1 MSFAS
6 HRAPAPT
13 AGLRAPV
20 ARLAALPSHASV
32 SASPSSSRLHFR
44 LTSLALALS
53 WSLPAHTQQ
62 AEDDTA
68 VPTIVVEASPF
79 KRSSEE
85 LVQPVDVLSG
95 EALER
100 RRNGTIGDVL
110 ADRPG
115 VSNASFGPGV
125 GRPVIRGQGGPRVQ
139 ILDNGIGTMDASSIS
154 ADHAVSV
161 DPQNAEQ
168 IEIIKGPATLIYGGG
183 ASAGLVNVVDDRLP
197 DAVTPGLRVGGN
209 FSYGSNADEK
219 TRSAKLRYGVGP
231 WQFGTQYSL
240 RSAGDFS
247 VPGFA
252 TRQHEESEHD
262 HGDDEHDHGHEEA
275 DSFNILDN
283 SSLRTESYGASTA
296 FVGSRGMLGA
306 AVTRFET
313 NYGVPGHAHAHEH
326 EHEEGEQEEEAGHSH
341 EGVRIDLEQ
350 TRVDLRGKL
359 YAPMRGFEALEARIG
374 VNDYRHKEIEQ
385 SGAIGTQFDV
395 TEVEARVQL
404 SHEPIAAWKGVTGL
418 QLSDRD
424 FEAVGAEAFVPP
436 TKTRGVGLFVVEQRP
451 FGTGHQLEL
460 GGRVDRLEHEIDGV
474 SNAPFAQRDQG
485 FTTYSL
491 SAGSAFALG
500 EHLHLRL
507 NAQRA
512 QRAPSTEELYA
523 YGPHLATSSF
533 ERGDQSLDP
542 ETANNIEITLGR
554 DSGRF
559 TWEGSVYYNRI
570 NDYVYLQEIDS
581 GLDADGS
588 GTASSDGVADRV
600 DESGQFDA
608 EGELLLVDHRQRNAE
623 FYGAEIQAGYKLL
636 ASGPIRLNL
645 RTFGDVVRGEFA
657 RGGDLPRI
665 TPARAGIGADA
676 RIGALTGDISY
687 QRTVRQER
695 TAALETDTPG
705 YDLLS
710 ADLGYVL
717 KLGGAQATFYVRGRN
732 LLDEKI
738 RLSTSFLKDVAPLPG
753 RSIFTGLRIDFTPAI

>member
-1 MSFAS
+1 MMSAS
-6 HRAPAPT
+6 HRALAPA
-13 AGLRAPV
+13 AGLRAPG
-20 ARLAALPSHASV
+20 ARLAALPPLSSFTSRSTFINA
-32 SASPSSSRLHFR
+32 ASSRASLPIFS
-44 LTSLALALS
+44 LSSLALALS
-53 WSLPAHTQQ
+53 WSLPAQAQQ
-62 AEDDTA
+62 TEDDT

-197 DAVTPGLRVGGN
+197 DTVTPGLRAGGN

-219 TRSAKLRYGVGP
+219 TRSAKLRYGLGP

-240 RSAGDFS
+240 RTAGDFS

-252 TRQHEESEHD
+252 TRQHEESEHA
-262 HGDDEHDHGHEEA
+262 HEEA

-326 EHEEGEQEEEAGHSH
+326 EEAHEDEEEAGHSH

-359 YAPMRGFEALEARIG
+359 YAPMRGFEALETRIG
-374 VNDYRHKEIEQ
+374 VNDYRHREIEQ
-385 SGAIGTQFDV
+385 SGAIGTRFDV

-404 SHEPIAAWKGVTGL
+404 SHEPLGAWKGVTGL
-418 QLSDRD
+418 QFTDRD

-451 FGTGHQLEL
+451 FGAGHQLEL

-485 FTTYSL
+485 FTAYSL

-533 ERGDQSLDP
+533 ERGDQSLSP
-542 ETANNIEITLGR
+542 ETANNLELTLGR

-570 NDYVYLQEIDS
+570 DDYVYLQEVDS

-600 DESGQFDA
+600 GESGHFDA
-608 EGELLLVDHRQRNAE
+608 RGELLLVDHRQRDAE

-636 ASGPIRLNL
+636 SEGPLKLNL
-645 RTFGDVVRGEFA
+645 RTFGDVVRGEFTS
-657 RGGDLPRI
+657 GGNLPRI

-687 QRTVRQER
+687 QRAVRQER

-717 KLGGAQATFYVRGRN
+717 RLGGAQATFYVRGRN

-753 RSIFTGLRIDFTPAI
+753 RSVFTGLRVDFTPPV

>member
-1 MSFAS
+1 MS
-6 HRAPAPT
+6 
-13 AGLRAPV
+13 
-20 ARLAALPSHASV
+20 
-32 SASPSSSRLHFR
+32 
-44 LTSLALALS
+44 SLAIALS
-53 WSLPAHTQQ
+53 WSLPAQAQQ
-62 AEDDTA
+62 SEDDTGA

-79 KRSSEE
+79 KRSSEQ

-95 EALER
+95 EELER

-154 ADHAVSV
+154 ADHAVSI

-197 DAVTPGLRVGGN
+197 DTVTPGLRAGGN

-219 TRSAKLRYGVGP
+219 TRSAKLRYGIG
-231 WQFGTQYSL
+231 QFQLGTQYSL
-240 RSAGDFS
+240 RTAGDFS

-252 TRQHEESEHD
+252 TRQHEASEDAHVDDGHD
-262 HGDDEHDHGHEEA
+262 HEEA
-275 DSFNILDN
+275 ADAFNILEN
-283 SSLRTESYGASTA
+283 SSLRTESYGASSA
-296 FVGSRGMLGA
+296 WVGSRGMFGA
-306 AVTRFET
+306 AITRFET
-313 NYGVPGHAHAHEH
+313 NYGVPGHAHEHAHEEE
-326 EHEEGEQEEEAGHSH
+326 EHEEEEESGHSH
-341 EGVRIDLEQ
+341 EGVRIDLKQ

-359 YAPMRGFEALEARIG
+359 YAPLRGFEALEARVGI
-374 VNDYRHKEIEQ
+374 NDYQHREIEA
-385 SGAIGTQFDV
+385 SGDIGTQFDV

-404 SHEPIAAWKGVTGL
+404 AHEPLGAWKGVTGL
-418 QLSDRD
+418 QVSDRD
-424 FEAVGAEAFVPP
+424 FEAIGAEAFVPP
-436 TKTRGVGLFVVEQRP
+436 TRTRGLGWFVVEERP
-451 FGTGHQLEL
+451 FGEGHRLEL
-460 GGRVDRLEHEIDGV
+460 GGRVDRVEHEVDGV
-474 SNAPFAQRDQG
+474 SNAPFVQRDQG

-523 YGPHLATSSF
+523 FGPHLATTSF

-542 ETANNIEITLGR
+542 ETANNFELTLGR
-554 DSGRF
+554 DNGRF

-581 GLDADGS
+581 GLNADGS
-588 GTASSDGVADRV
+588 GTQASDGLADRV
-600 DESGQFDA
+600 DETGQFDA
-608 EGELLLVDHRQRNAE
+608 EGELLLVNHQQRNAE

-636 ASGPIRLNL
+636 TSGPLKLNL
-645 RTFGDVVRGEFA
+645 RTFGDVVRGEFTS
-657 RGGDLPRI
+657 GGHLPRM

-687 QRTVRQER
+687 QRTVRQQR

-717 KLGGAQATFYVRGRN
+717 KFGGAQATFYLRGRN